1 MKNSA
6 AYVGRVGGL
15 AVALGIGTAVVTCQ
29 GVAHAESPDGGPS
42 SPSSNSSETKSET
55 PNTGP
60 AAAKTTSAAPGQPAG
75 TGSAPSTGGT
85 DVAESGIVRSSGGAQ
100 TSSNPSTSRDTDSDD
115 PPDSEPTPELEPVDT
130 KPAESDQPPVDV
142 AGPTAPSRQT
152 ERQSNS
158 PAQQPLRV
166 DNSLV
171 REVASRPLTTFST
184 EAANSVRQPA
194 VDAKTSSVD
203 VTRQAAELDVALPT
217 DTTSSTVATLSAA
230 DSQLAIDPATQAT
243 TPASP
248 IVTSVLAAIGL
259 GPLASDPMAPVAP
272 APSLLDVLVLA
283 WREFNRTFFNQT
295 PTIAYDPAEN
305 SLVEGGIVG
314 KFTAADPDGPG
325 VTVTATKPAHG
336 EVEIGPDGTFT
347 YTPDATFNGH
357 DSFQITVTEMDEG
370 FHIHGLS
377 GLLNLVTFGLIG
389 DSGHSATTT
398 VTIGGHTVSTVVSG
412 LEEPTDFR
420 FLPDGRI
427 LLAEKGGAIKL
438 VDKDGQ
444 LQSTPLITLPTM
456 TTWARGLNGLEVDP
470 DYAHNG
476 HIYVSYIGAD
486 NYQRLSRLTVTDP
499 AAEVLTVDP
508 ASELVLVKGTDPAG
522 EDHHGG
528 GLAFGPDGKLY
539 WSTGDNVCCS
549 VLDGSNSQDL
559 SNIYGKVLRLNPDGS
574 APSDNPF
581 PNASGAAPLIYAT
594 GFRNPFRL
602 GFTPDGQL
610 LVVDVGQSTWEEVNL
625 VTAGANYGWPDAE
638 GPCDGIG
645 APSCSTPSAHEIP
658 IYAYRHNSGPS
669 SITAVMGVAG
679 PGSGGGQN
687 TVLIADF
694 MQGWVKEL
702 TFNSDYSEL
711 ISERVFDNA
720 VPGSTSQ
727 LIQGPDGAIYQ
738 LTYEGTLTRIA
749 LTNGVPS
756 SM

>member
-29 GVAHAESPDGGPS
+29 GVAHAESPDGGSS

-60 AAAKTTSAAPGQPAG
+60 AAAQTSSAAPGQAAG

-115 PPDSEPTPELEPVDT
+115 PPVSEPTPELEPVDT
-130 KPAESDQPPVDV
+130 EPAESDQPPVDV
-142 AGPTAPSRQT
+142 AIPTGAVPTNRASVESSSAAAFAGR
-152 ERQSNS
+152 
-158 PAQQPLRV
+158 QQPRARGGIAAI
-166 DNSLV
+166 DDRRNRGGNS
-171 REVASRPLTTFST
+171 A
-184 EAANSVRQPA
+184 RQPA

-217 DTTSSTVATLSAA
+217 ETTSSTVATLSAA
-230 DSQLAIDPATQAT
+230 DSQLAIDSATQAT
-243 TPASP
+243 TPTPP

-272 APSLLDVLVLA
+272 APSLLDVMVLA

-295 PTIAYDPAEN
+295 PTLAYNPAEN
-305 SLVEGGIVG
+305 SLVEGSIVG

-347 YTPDATFNGH
+347 YTPDATFNGQ
-357 DSFQITVTEMDEG
+357 DSFQITVTETDEG

-398 VTIGGHTVSTVVSG
+398 VTIGGYTVSTVVSG
-412 LEEPTDFR
+412 LEEPTDLR

-438 VDKDGQ
+438 VDQDGQ

-470 DYAHNG
+470 DYEHNG

-625 VTAGANYGWPDAE
+625 VTAGGNYGWPE
-638 GPCDGIG
+638 RRR
-645 APSCSTPSAHEIP
+645 SVRRHRSA
-658 IYAYRHNSGPS
+658 R
-669 SITAVMGVAG
+669 
-679 PGSGGGQN
+679 
-687 TVLIADF
+687 LF
-694 MQGWVKEL
+694 
-702 TFNSDYSEL
+702 
-711 ISERVFDNA
+711 NA
-720 VPGSTSQ
+720 VR
-727 LIQGPDGAIYQ
+727 A
-738 LTYEGTLTRIA
+738 
-749 LTNGVPS
+749 
-756 SM
+756 

>member
-1 MKNSA
+1 MEPRSA
-6 AYVGRVGGL
+6 
-15 AVALGIGTAVVTCQ
+15 
-29 GVAHAESPDGGPS
+29 D
-42 SPSSNSSETKSET
+42 
-55 PNTGP
+55 
-60 AAAKTTSAAPGQPAG
+60 
-75 TGSAPSTGGT
+75 
-85 DVAESGIVRSSGGAQ
+85 SGIVRSSGGAQ
-100 TSSNPSTSRDTDSDD
+100 TSSNPSNSRDTDSDD
-115 PPDSEPTPELEPVDT
+115 PPASAQIEEP
-130 KPAESDQPPVDV
+130 
-142 AGPTAPSRQT
+142 
-152 ERQSNS
+152 
-158 PAQQPLRV
+158 
-166 DNSLV
+166 
-171 REVASRPLTTFST
+171 
-184 EAANSVRQPA
+184 EAAITGA
-194 VDAKTSSVD
+194 VDAKPTESDATLPTSQNAHRSTAPSQQPSRADNSPVRVAASRSTTTESTEASNGARQLAADANTSSVD
-203 VTRQAAELDVALPT
+203 VTTQTADLDIAHPT
-217 DTTSSTVATLSAA
+217 DTTSSTVATLSAV
-230 DSQLAIDPATQAT
+230 DSQPVIDPAAQDIT
-243 TPASP
+243 TPP

-259 GPLASDPMAPVAP
+259 GPLASTDPVAPVAP

-295 PTIAYDPAEN
+295 PTLAYNPAEN
-305 SLVEGGIVG
+305 SLVEGSIVG
-314 KFTAADPDGPG
+314 KFTAADPDGAG

-347 YTPDATFNGH
+347 YTPDATFNGQ
-357 DSFQITVTEMDEG
+357 DSFQITVTEVDEG
-370 FHIHGLS
+370 FHIHGFS
-377 GLLNLVTFGLIG
+377 GLLNLLTFGLIG

-427 LLAEKGGAIKL
+427 LFAEKGGAIKL
-438 VDKDGQ
+438 ADQDGQ

-456 TTWARGLNGLEVDP
+456 TTWARGLAGLEVDP
-470 DYAHNG
+470 DFEHNG

-499 AAEVLTVDP
+499 GAEVLTVNP
-508 ASELVLVKGTDPAG
+508 ESELVLVKGTDPAG

-581 PNASGAAPLIYAT
+581 PNASGAGKLIYAT

-602 GFTPDGQL
+602 AFTPDGQL
-610 LVVDVGQSTWEEVNL
+610 LVVDVGQATWEEVNL

-645 APSCSTPSAHEIP
+645 APGCSTPSAHGNP

-702 TFNSDYSEL
+702 TFNSDYSEV
-711 ISERVFDNA
+711 ISERVFDKA
-720 VPGSTSQ
+720 VPGSTNQ
-727 LIQGPDGAIYQ
+727 LIQGPDGSVYQ
-738 LTYEGTLTRIA
+738 LTFEGTLTRI
-749 LTNGVPS
+749 TPMNGVPS
-756 SM
+756 SV

>member
-1 MKNSA
+1 M
-6 AYVGRVGGL
+6 
-15 AVALGIGTAVVTCQ
+15 
-29 GVAHAESPDGGPS
+29 
-42 SPSSNSSETKSET
+42 
-55 PNTGP
+55 
-60 AAAKTTSAAPGQPAG
+60 
-75 TGSAPSTGGT
+75 
-85 DVAESGIVRSSGGAQ
+85 
-100 TSSNPSTSRDTDSDD
+100 
-115 PPDSEPTPELEPVDT
+115 
-130 KPAESDQPPVDV
+130 
-142 AGPTAPSRQT
+142 
-152 ERQSNS
+152 
-158 PAQQPLRV
+158 
-166 DNSLV
+166 
-171 REVASRPLTTFST
+171 REVASRPLTTAST

-230 DSQLAIDPATQAT
+230 DSQLAIDPAAQAT
-243 TPASP
+243 TPTPP

-259 GPLASDPMAPVAP
+259 GSARLRPDGAGCARAVTARRDGAGVARIQSD
-272 APSLLDVLVLA
+272 LLQPDADHRL
-283 WREFNRTFFNQT
+283 RPGRKQPRF
-295 PTIAYDPAEN
+295 
-305 SLVEGGIVG
+305 EGSIVG

-347 YTPDATFNGH
+347 YTPDATFNGQ

-412 LEEPTDFR
+412 LEEPTDLR

-427 LLAEKGGAIKL
+427 LLAEKGGAIR
-438 VDKDGQ
+438 VAGQDGQ
-444 LQSTPLITLPTM
+444 LQSTPLVTLPTM

-602 GFTPDGQL
+602 AFH
-610 LVVDVGQSTWEEVNL
+610 
-625 VTAGANYGWPDAE
+625 AG
-638 GPCDGIG
+638 
-645 APSCSTPSAHEIP
+645 
-658 IYAYRHNSGPS
+658 R
-669 SITAVMGVAG
+669 TAVGRRRRPVHLG
-679 PGSGGGQN
+679 RGQPRDGRRQ
-687 TVLIADF
+687 LRLAQRRRSLRRHRGARLF
-694 MQGWVKEL
+694 
-702 TFNSDYSEL
+702 
-711 ISERVFDNA
+711 NA
-720 VPGSTSQ
+720 VR
-727 LIQGPDGAIYQ
+727 A
-738 LTYEGTLTRIA
+738 
-749 LTNGVPS
+749 
-756 SM
+756 

>member
-1 MKNSA
+1 MKNSSS
-6 AYVGRVGGL
+6 YVGRVGGL
-15 AVALGIGTAVVTCQ
+15 AVALGIGTAVVTCH
-29 GVAHAESPDGGPS
+29 GVAHAESPDGAPS

-60 AAAKTTSAAPGQPAG
+60 AAAQTSSAAPGQAAG
-75 TGSAPSTGGT
+75 AGSASSSGGT
-85 DVAESGIVRSSGGAQ
+85 EVADSGIVRSSGGAQ
-100 TSSNPSTSRDTDSDD
+100 TSSNPSNSRDTDSDD
-115 PPDSEPTPELEPVDT
+115 PPASAQIEEPEAAITGAVDT
-130 KPAESDQPPVDV
+130 KPTESDALLPTSQN
-142 AGPTAPSRQT
+142 AHRSTAPSQQPSRAD
-152 ERQSNS
+152 NS
-158 PAQQPLRV
+158 PVRV
-166 DNSLV
+166 A
-171 REVASRPLTTFST
+171 ASRSTTTEST
-184 EAANSVRQPA
+184 EASNGVRQLA
-194 VDAKTSSVD
+194 ADAKTSSVD
-203 VTRQAAELDVALPT
+203 VTPQTAELDIAHPT
-217 DTTSSTVATLSAA
+217 DTTSSTVATLSAV
-230 DSQLAIDPATQAT
+230 DSQPVIDPAAQDIT
-243 TPASP
+243 TPP

-259 GPLASDPMAPVAP
+259 GPLASTDPVAPVAP

-305 SLVEGGIVG
+305 SLVEGSIVG

-347 YTPDATFNGH
+347 YTPDATFNGQ

-438 VDKDGQ
+438 VDQDGQ

-456 TTWARGLNGLEVDP
+456 TTWARGLAGLEVDP
-470 DYAHNG
+470 DFEHNG

-574 APSDNPF
+574 APRTTRSPTH
-581 PNASGAAPLIYAT
+581 P
-594 GFRNPFRL
+594 
-602 GFTPDGQL
+602 
-610 LVVDVGQSTWEEVNL
+610 
-625 VTAGANYGWPDAE
+625 
-638 GPCDGIG
+638 
-645 APSCSTPSAHEIP
+645 
-658 IYAYRHNSGPS
+658 
-669 SITAVMGVAG
+669 
-679 PGSGGGQN
+679 
-687 TVLIADF
+687 
-694 MQGWVKEL
+694 
-702 TFNSDYSEL
+702 
-711 ISERVFDNA
+711 ER
-720 VPGSTSQ
+720 PH
-727 LIQGPDGAIYQ
+727 
-738 LTYEGTLTRIA
+738 
-749 LTNGVPS
+749 
-756 SM
+756 

>member
-1 MKNSA
+1 MKNSS

-15 AVALGIGTAVVTCQ
+15 AVALGIGTAVVTCH
-29 GVAHAESPDGGPS
+29 GVAHAESPDGAPS
-42 SPSSNSSETKSET
+42 PPSNTSSETKPDT

-60 AAAKTTSAAPGQPAG
+60 AAAQTSSS
-75 TGSAPSTGGT
+75 SAPDIAPSRGGT
-85 DVAESGIVRSSGGAQ
+85 EVADSGIVRSSGGAQ
-100 TSSNPSTSRDTDSDD
+100 TSSDPSTSRDTDSDD
-115 PPDSEPTPELEPVDT
+115 PPASEPTPELEPVDT
-130 KPAESDQPPVDV
+130 KPAKSDQPTGDV
-142 AGPTAPSRQT
+142 EGPTGPVRQT

-158 PAQQPLRV
+158 PALQPSRA
-166 DNSLV
+166 DNSPV
-171 REVASRPLTTFST
+171 RDAASRPVTTAST
-184 EAANSVRQPA
+184 EAANGVRQPA
-194 VDAKTSSVD
+194 ADTKTSSVD
-203 VTRQAAELDVALPT
+203 VTRQAVELDVAQPT
-217 DTTSSTVATLSAA
+217 DTTSSTVATLSAV
-230 DSQLAIDPATQAT
+230 DSQPASDPSQDETT
-243 TPASP
+243 TPP

-259 GPLASDPMAPVAP
+259 GPLASDPIAPVAP

-295 PTIAYDPAEN
+295 PTLAYNPAEN
-305 SLVEGGIVG
+305 SLVEGSVVG
-314 KFTAADPDGPG
+314 KFTAADPDGAG

-336 EVEIGPDGTFT
+336 AVEIGPDGTFT
-347 YTPDATFNGH
+347 YTPDATFNGQ
-357 DSFQITVTEMDEG
+357 DSFQITATEVEDG
-370 FHIHGLS
+370 FHIHGFS

-427 LLAEKGGAIKL
+427 LFAEKGGAIK
-438 VDKDGQ
+438 VADQDGQ

-456 TTWARGLNGLEVDP
+456 TTWARGLAGLEVDP
-470 DYAHNG
+470 DYEHNG

-499 AAEVLTVDP
+499 TAEVLTVNP
-508 ASELVLVKGTDPAG
+508 ESELVLVKGTDPAG

-539 WSTGDNVCCS
+539 WSVGDNVCCS

-602 GFTPDGQL
+602 AFTPDGQL
-610 LVVDVGQSTWEEVNL
+610 LVVDVGQATWEEVNL

-645 APSCSTPSAHEIP
+645 APSCSTPSAHENP

-702 TFNSDYSEL
+702 TFNADYSQL
-711 ISERVFDNA
+711 ISERVFDKA
-720 VPGSTSQ
+720 VPGSTNQ

-749 LTNGVPS
+749 LTSGVPS